1 MALSVYVLIVS
12 LMFNILKS
20 ANAVFFGTTALAVT
34 TIVIGFSVKS
44 LDQATAKQCLM
55 HAWPAESH
63 DIHIEWCVDNGYQ
76 VN

>member
-1 MALSVYVLIVS
+1 MLNILNSATATFTATALLASATIITGLSV
-12 LMFNILKS
+12 K
-20 ANAVFFGTTALAVT
+20 T
-34 TIVIGFSVKS
+34 